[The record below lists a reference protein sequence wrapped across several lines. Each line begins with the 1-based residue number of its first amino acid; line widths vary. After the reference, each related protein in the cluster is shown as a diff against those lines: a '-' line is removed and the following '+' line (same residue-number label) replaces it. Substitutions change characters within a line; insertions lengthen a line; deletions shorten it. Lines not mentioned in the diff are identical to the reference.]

1 MATTLITKLP
11 KQWKHWCRLANLRPT
26 YAGGS
31 WTYLKGRGRMWRV
44 DCAGFLCCGDTYDR
58 FDRWANSDAI
68 VRAPMPKTEAE
79 FLATVKNL
87 VELIDSYVAGTEQ
100 W

>member
-1 MATTLITKLP
+1 MKLP

-26 YAGGS
+26 YSNRQVGS

-44 DCAGFLCCGDTYDR
+44 DCNGFICCGDTYDR

-68 VRAPMPKTEAE
+68 VRAPMPRTEAE
-79 FLATVKNL
+79 FLAMVKNL
-87 VELIDSYVAGTEQ
+87 VELINSYVAETEQ